1 MQGMDRVCGT
11 VVIAAILS
19 IPVAVDM
26 ALFILLSVLRR
37 GQAAGLAQF
46 GVERI
51 VFGAIYGE
59 LHRLGAAAR

>member
-1 MQGMDRVCGT
+1 MDRVCGT

-26 ALFILLSVLRR
+26 ELFRLLLVFRR

-46 GVERI
+46 GVECI
-51 VFGAIYGE
+51 VFGTIHGE
-59 LHRLGAAAR
+59 AHRLGAAAG